1 MFLELLNSIF
11 KVNLPKDWVG
21 SNVKE
26 IRLTGKNK

>member
-11 KVNLPKDWVG
+11 KVNLPKDWIG
-21 SNVKE
+21 SNV